1 MRTSL
6 ARSVSVLLSTA
17 GPTRSNSKSTVNST
31 TPTEET
37 PTPRIEVVIPTPQL
51 DIPLHDDNDDDGL
64 VKPSRAY
71 RIHDI
76 EKTSSDAGLFPA
88 SSSVYSSARGY
99 SPSISGGGAAVRAP
113 DGGGVAWATAL
124 AGFLVAFNC
133 WGLNFAFGVLEPWYR
148 SSLLA
153 SEPASKIAWIGSTQM
168 AFLFLV
174 APLASVL
181 YDYGHFRLLFN
192 GGSVLL
198 LGACLATSW
207 CRSWVTLFVAQ
218 GLVTGVANGLVFCS
232 GVRVLLGL
240 FDKRIGLAMGIG
252 AMGASAGGVVFTLAV
267 QHLLPEMGFGST
279 YRVLALIVLVTMLFP
294 TLVVK
299 PWEGER
305 RAAKE
310 KVRLSVVLLD
320 GAFWVMVLGMFCAF
334 WGLYFGYYYVSPPL
348 PLTPLIH
355 PYLPPSQ
362 SNAIQLTFFLSLQ
375 ITSYAASSLHLS
387 PSSSSSAQSPT
398 NYLLTMLA
406 CNLPG
411 RLLPALL
418 SDAYSGPLNALVPC
432 ALASAA
438 LLFGYIPAASS
449 SAALYVVSALYGF
462 ASGGIMSLYA
472 AVGRQWGAGGAVR
485 SEKAGG
491 DEDVESTRD
500 GDAEVGCARGTRA
513 APSTPNGSCDPGSYV
528 NHSTPRPSTTNTTTN
543 ATTVTHATHIPN
555 FEILN
560 APSYPSHPPINPA
573 NPPSTTSATAPLRTT
588 IILVAAGLAA
598 LSGPPLGGHLLD
610 RGLAAEGD
618 GPAGYVAALA
628 WAGGSMGMAGLLFA
642 VSRVLRVGWGWGRA

>member
-1 MRTSL
+1 
-6 ARSVSVLLSTA
+6 
-17 GPTRSNSKSTVNST
+17 
-31 TPTEET
+31 
-37 PTPRIEVVIPTPQL
+37 
-51 DIPLHDDNDDDGL
+51 
-64 VKPSRAY
+64 
-71 RIHDI
+71 
-76 EKTSSDAGLFPA
+76 
-88 SSSVYSSARGY
+88 
-99 SPSISGGGAAVRAP
+99 P

-334 WGLYFGYYYVSPPL
+334 WGLYFGYYY
-348 PLTPLIH
+348 
-355 PYLPPSQ
+355 
-362 SNAIQLTFFLSLQ
+362 

-387 PSSSSSAQSPT
+387 PSSSSSSAQSPT

-462 ASGGIMSLYA
+462 ASGGIM
-472 AVGRQWGAGGAVR
+472 
-485 SEKAGG
+485 
-491 DEDVESTRD
+491 T
-500 GDAEVGCARGTRA
+500 
-513 APSTPNGSCDPGSYV
+513 
-528 NHSTPRPSTTNTTTN
+528 
-543 ATTVTHATHIPN
+543 
-555 FEILN
+555 
-560 APSYPSHPPINPA
+560 

-610 RGLAAEGD
+610 RGLAGEGD

-628 WAGGSMGMAGLLFA
+628 WGGGSMGVAGLLFT
-642 VSRVLRVGWGWGRA
+642 VSRVLRVGW